1 MRRSAR
7 RYSTTILAAL
17 ALALASCAR
26 VGPGEPAAGPRAD
39 LPPHAVIPLPVS
51 LQLGAGH
58 GFTVDSATVIFIR
71 GADPDVERIG
81 RFLSDLIGPTPERAP
96 EVRHVTG
103 APPAGGISLTLDPA
117 DAALGEEGY
126 ELAVTSER
134 IALRARRAAGL
145 FHGVQTLRQLL
156 PPEVE
161 YTAAFPRPLRVPAAR
176 ITDYPRYTWRGAMLD
191 VSRHFASV
199 EDVKR
204 YIDLMALHKLN
215 RLHLHLA
222 DDQGWRIEIESWPN
236 LAAYGG
242 STEVGGGPG
251 GYYTQEQYADLVAY
265 ARDRFIVV
273 VPEIDMPGHTN
284 AALASYAE
292 LNCDGVAPPL
302 YTGTEVGFS
311 ALCVHSDTT
320 YRFVDDVVREISAL
334 TPGPYFHVGGD
345 EVEELTAEEYTR
357 FIERVQEIVTSRGKV
372 MVGWDEIAAAD
383 LRPGSVIQL
392 WRPDTAH
399 IEIIEAAARGAS
411 LILSPADR
419 IYLDM
424 KYDSATVLGLTW
436 AGVTDVRRA
445 YDWDPAE
452 LLEGVRAGAILGVE
466 APLWAETVGNIRDI
480 EHMAFPRLA
489 AVAEVAWSPPASR
502 SWSEFR
508 TRLGAQAPRWSA
520 LGINFYRAPEVPWL
534 TEARWWRGR

>member
-1 MRRSAR
+1 MGARAR
-7 RYSTTILAAL
+7 RFSTSLLAAL
-17 ALALASCAR
+17 AVASCAR
-26 VGPGEPAAGPRAD
+26 VGPPAEPAGPTER
-39 LPPHAVIPLPVS
+39 PVHGVIPLPSSV
-51 LQLGAGH
+51 QLDPGD
-58 GFTVDSATVIFIR
+58 GFTVDSATVIFVPS
-71 GADPDVERIG
+71 GDPEAERIA
-81 RFLSDLIGPTPERAP
+81 RYLSGLIGPSPERAP
-96 EVRHVTG
+96 EVRVAAG
-103 APPAGGISLTLDPA
+103 PPPPGSISLATDLRGPVV
-117 DAALGEEGY
+117 GEEGY
-126 ELAVTSER
+126 TLVVTADR
-134 IALRARRAAGL
+134 ITLRAQRPAGL
-145 FHGVQTLRQLL
+145 FYGVQTLRQLL

-161 YTAAFPRPLRVPAAR
+161 YTAAYPRPLRVPAVR
-176 ITDYPRYTWRGAMLD
+176 IADQPRFAWRGAMLD
-191 VSRHFASV
+191 VARHFAPV

-204 YIDLMALHKLN
+204 YIDLLALHKLN
-215 RLHLHLA
+215 RLHLHLS
-222 DDQGWRIEIESWPN
+222 DDQGWRIDIRSWPD
-236 LAAYGG
+236 LATHGG

-265 ARDRFIVV
+265 ARDRFIVA

-284 AALASYAE
+284 AALASYPE
-292 LNCDGVAPPL
+292 LNCDGIAPPL

-311 ALCVHSDTT
+311 TLCVHSDTT

-345 EVEELTAEEYTR
+345 EVEELTPEEYVR
-357 FIERVQEIVTSRGKV
+357 FIERVQEIVTSHGKR

-383 LRPGSVIQL
+383 LTPGAVIQL

-399 IEIIEAAARGAS
+399 IEIIEAARRGAS
-411 LILSPADR
+411 LVLSPADR

-436 AGVTDVRRA
+436 AGVTDLRRA
-445 YDWDPAE
+445 YDWDPATF
-452 LLEGVRAGAILGVE
+452 LRGVAPSAILGVE

-489 AVAEVAWSPPASR
+489 AVAEVAWSPAESR

-520 LGINFYRAPEVPWL
+520 LGINFYRSPEVPWL
-534 TEARWWRGR
+534 PEALWWRGGER